1 MQKSMPRILRGLG
14 SRALSCG
21 CLVGLY
27 ETYASETVAIVDAK
41 GAGCTDP
48 QHRVDSSINVSVS
61 EPLAQPPSTSPT
73 MSR

>member
-1 MQKSMPRILRGLG
+1 MLRILRGLG
-14 SRALSCG
+14 SRALACG
-21 CLVGLY
+21 CLVGFY

-48 QHRVDSSINVSVS
+48 RHRVDSNVDVPGM
-61 EPLAQPPSTSPT
+61 ELPAQPPSTMPT